1 MSLTLIIGCMFSGKT
16 TELLRL
22 VEREEAIGRK
32 AVVINHYH
40 DSERSGES
48 LVKTH
53 SGMSRRVEY
62 QVPCLTLDLLDE
74 ISKKDV
80 KVLAINEGQFFI
92 NLRVFT
98 LKCIALGMDVIIAG
112 LDSDYKREPFTEIIS
127 LVHEADKLVKTTALC
142 SFCKDG
148 TPGIHSIKISGN
160 TNRIQVGG
168 SDTYQPVCRKCYE
181 KHNPVMV

>member
-32 AVVINHYH
+32 VVVINHSH
-40 DSERSGES
+40 DSERSGS
-48 LVKTH
+48 STVKTH

-62 QVPCLTLDLLDE
+62 EVPCLTLDLLDE
-74 ISKKDV
+74 IREKEIK
-80 KVLAINEGQFFI
+80 LIGINEGQFFT
-92 NLRVFT
+92 NLRTFT
-98 LKCIALGMDVIIAG
+98 LKCISYGINVVVAG

-127 LVHEADKLVKTTALC
+127 LVHDADKLIKTTALC

-148 TPGIHSIKISGN
+148 TPAIYSMKIGGN
-160 TNRIQVGG
+160 KDRIQVGG
-168 SDTYQPVCRKCYE
+168 CDTYQPVCRKCYE
-181 KHNPVMV
+181 KYNPIMV